1 MAGFNRGPFDY
12 NFQTA
17 TPWQRPSGWLPMPET
32 PVDTVDMLV
41 KIEDSLDSTFASVT
55 VEDAGNFFVDWD
67 DGAGAQS
74 YASGT
79 NAVKEYIYAAAI
91 SRDADATLGYKQAM
105 VRVSGPLISTFRL
118 NVIPAP
124 VSTWATFIQ
133 PYIDISLNL
142 PSCTTLQSYAINCQ
156 CRTIERWVILAC
168 GPIAD
173 MSNMFNSNYSCQ
185 SYTFPPGFGS
195 VATAMSYMFSSNYS
209 CQSYIFPAG
218 FGAVCTTMSNMFNS
232 NYSCQSYTFPPGF
245 GAVCTSMSS
254 MFSSN
259 YSCQSYIFP
268 ADFGA
273 VCTAMSY
280 MFNSN
285 YSCQSYIFPA
295 GFGSVATSMS
305 SMFQSCCSC
314 RLHSFL
320 AGFGVVCTNMSSM
333 FNGNYSCQSY
343 SFPNGFGVV
352 ATTVGDIGPISQ
364 RTTIKIQGLAYA
376 QSFSIANSNLQVNEL
391 VEVFNALPTVPGK
404 SLTITGNPGV
414 PGLTAPNE
422 AIATGKGWTL
432 VK

>member
-41 KIEDSLDSTFASVT
+41 RIEDSLDSTFASVT
-55 VEDAGNFFVDWD
+55 VEGAGNFFVDWD

-105 VRVSGPLISTFRL
+105 VRVSGPLISTFKL

-124 VSTWATFIQ
+124 VSTWATFVQ

-156 CRTIERWVILAC
+156 CRAIERWVILAC
-168 GPIAD
+168 GNVISMD
-173 MSNMFNSNYSCQ
+173 SMFQNNYLCQ
-185 SYTFPPGFGS
+185 SYTFP
-195 VATAMSYMFSSNYS
+195 
-209 CQSYIFPAG
+209 
-218 FGAVCTTMSNMFNS
+218 
-232 NYSCQSYTFPPGF
+232 
-245 GAVCTSMSS
+245 
-254 MFSSN
+254 
-259 YSCQSYIFP
+259 
-268 ADFGA
+268 
-273 VCTAMSY
+273 
-280 MFNSN
+280 
-285 YSCQSYIFPA
+285 A
-295 GFGSVATSMS
+295 GFGSAVTAM
-305 SMFQSCCSC
+305 
-314 RLHSFL
+314 
-320 AGFGVVCTNMSSM
+320 GSM

-343 SFPNGFGVV
+343 TFPAGFGSVATAMGYMFQNNYSCQSYTFPAGFGSV
-352 ATTVGDIGPISQ
+352 ATNMSYMFQNNYSCQSHTFPAGFGSVCTNMSNMFQSNYLYQSYTFPVGFGSVATNMSYMFQNNYSCQSYTFPAGFGSAATTVGDIGPISQ
-364 RTTIKIQGLAYA
+364 RSTTKIRGLAYA
-376 QSFSIANSNLQVNEL
+376 QSFSLANSNLQVNEL
-391 VEVFNALPTVPGK
+391 VKVFNALPTVTSK
-404 SLTITGNPGV
+404 SLTITSNPGV
-414 PGLTAPNE
+414 PALTAPNE